1 MSLGAAETFG
11 IALMA
16 LWGTAGAVALGRS
29 MAKSP
34 AARELAAAVRKMN
47 LAAKGALVAGLVCA
61 VAIGGT
67 KPGGTNN
74 PPRGLRSPPA
84 TVAVEPSF
92 APVEVRT
99 NNVALRAE
107 SSSAVEVE
115 DWRKHGSSS
124 GGVWLDFDEPVFRIG
139 TNPVSRAHVA
149 ASGAVSFD
157 SMRRPPVGAPL
168 PDGTGLPALAPLLAP
183 LGMVPEA
190 NWTSAGA
197 ASRFWHDA
205 APGRGRVLTW
215 EEALLDRQP
224 GRRVSVQAEL
234 LPSGDFTYRYDFSD
248 ALDPPA
254 TNLVIGG
261 QIGTNG
267 VNALAILGSITLAA
281 TVWRVNGARVT
292 NGVSIADLLC
302 TNGVLRTPARFAI
315 KWKNTTGIDPN
326 ADTDGDGLS
335 DGDEVFRHGTD
346 PNQSD
351 TDGDGLSDSAEVLA
365 GANPLD
371 ADEDGDGIPD
381 GIPQT
386 TWASNPIWGDVA
398 GETNL
403 VIRLSRGIP
412 AGQSATLVLGSLSLP
427 LQDACY
433 YPLCIQPGQLLPFR
447 LFSTCSDAVP
457 LSIETGAPSLRSPG
471 GGPRRSPTFNPP
483 VFDPAPLWSDDSD
496 GVFDSEARNGDGRLV
511 RPVLELVED
520 PGVPGECIHHDGD
533 PSKTWTAS
541 FLPAGIGF
549 GMSDLSLDG
558 FFETNDGKLGLT
570 VGTSPGEE
578 ATGTA
583 SLSAPKLRI
592 GEISQTR
599 SIHRCLGYWDGPRC
613 SACGRFH
620 RPGHVC
626 SHAPG
631 CTAVL
636 DPAADCTC
644 EGVYI
649 HVAWRDVDG
658 NGVEDRNDTRL
669 VPGADGFPFTGLD
682 AEEDGCCCWLDY
694 AVDLPQYVRLLS
706 HSPNLRVFDAS
717 GTLMSS
723 GATSTVFTIQAK
735 DVSPS
740 VKGSQV
746 AYELLGPTNN
756 VLRTLHIPVTA
767 WDIWD
772 TGLSFNCETNVH
784 STDAINLRRDYAS
797 PIDYTHGEWEKP
809 KNHAAGPTRDEPAC
823 WIAGTR
829 PIVKARF
836 EIAPSDIRTATLN
849 ANISG
854 SILSSIQD
862 TSTSFSNGVTRSTV
876 TEPHSTTNAAGLAI
890 SIVVTNVVDYAPF
903 QLDTAVPTVVSSSTN
918 ETWHWFATAINGHAL
933 PSSVSVATNGPG
945 KAFSI
950 LDEPKL
956 PWTDSEI
963 ANTNVWVS
971 VLDMLSKTNACSGQ
985 TTKNS
990 ALEMLTRHLFSD
1002 CGFTYDTSDGMPHY
1016 LDFTDNYF
1024 LIGNYI
1030 VSCRTATPAK
1040 GNCFDQAHGLS
1051 YLSAAVGVET
1061 DILRMEPFGYL
1072 NPGLLIGITNLCNNP
1087 FYAASWASIHAPL
1100 CGTNDTNRTKFSCHF
1115 FVRRGTQ
1122 IFDACA
1128 GPATGTEDG
1137 SAYVA
1142 RMVDTSTHDERFY
1155 TVEEQDIFGFWHTRT
1170 VEGGVPSN
1178 AVPYTDT
1185 DGMR

>member
-1 MSLGAAETFG
+1 MAPDSPQMFG
-11 IALMA
+11 VALMA

-34 AARELAAAVRKMN
+34 AVRELA
-47 LAAKGALVAGLVCA
+47 
-61 VAIGGT
+61 
-67 KPGGTNN
+67 
-74 PPRGLRSPPA
+74 
-84 TVAVEPSF
+84 
-92 APVEVRT
+92 
-99 NNVALRAE
+99 
-107 SSSAVEVE
+107 SAVEVE

-139 TNPVSRAHVA
+139 TDPVFRAHVA

-157 SMRRPPVGAPL
+157 SMRRPPVGVPL

-205 APGRGRVLTW
+205 APGRGRVFTW
-215 EEALLDRQP
+215 EEALLDRLP
-224 GRRVSVQAEL
+224 GRRVSVQTEL

-254 TNLVIGG
+254 TNLVIGA
-261 QIGTNG
+261 QVGTNG
-267 VNALAILGSITLAA
+267 VNALAILGTNTLAA
-281 TVWRVNGARVT
+281 TVWRVDGACVA

-315 KWKNTTGIDPN
+315 EWKNTTGIDPN

-335 DGDEVFRHGTD
+335 DWDEVFRHGTD
-346 PNQSD
+346 PNQAD

-386 TWASNPIWGDVA
+386 TWASNPLWGDVA

-427 LQDACY
+427 LRDACY

-457 LSIETGAPSLRSPG
+457 LSIETGALSLRSPG

-533 PSKTWTAS
+533 PSKTWTVS

-558 FFETNDGKLGLT
+558 FFETSDGKLGLT

-599 SIHRCLGYWDGPRC
+599 SIHRCLGYWTGPRC
-613 SACGRFH
+613 AACGRFH
-620 RPGHVC
+620 RPGHAC
-626 SHAPG
+626 SHAPD
-631 CTAVL
+631 CAAVL

-644 EGVYI
+644 EGVYV
-649 HVAWRDVDG
+649 HVAWRDADG
-658 NGVEDRNDTRL
+658 NGVEDRNDAGL
-669 VPGADGFPFTGLD
+669 VPGSDGFSFTGLD
-682 AEEDGCCCWLDY
+682 AKEDGCCCWPDY
-694 AVDLPQYVRLLS
+694 AADLPQNVRLLS
-706 HSPNLRVFDAS
+706 HSANLRVFDVS

-723 GATSTVFTIQAK
+723 GATSTVFTIQAS

-740 VKGSQV
+740 VMGSQV

-756 VLRTLHIPVTA
+756 VLRTLRVPVTA
-767 WDIWD
+767 WDLWD
-772 TGLSFNCETNVH
+772 TGLSFNWATNAH
-784 STDAINLRRDYAS
+784 TSDAINLRRDYSTA
-797 PIDYTHGEWEKP
+797 IDYTLPEWAKTRD
-809 KNHAAGPTRDEPAC
+809 HAASPTRNEPAC
-823 WIAGTR
+823 WIAGTS
-829 PIVKARF
+829 PTVKARF
-836 EIAPSDIRTATLN
+836 EIRPSDITNATLT
-849 ANISG
+849 ADFDG
-854 SILSSIQD
+854 TILSRID
-862 TSTSFSNGVTRSTV
+862 ETAVTFSNGVTRASV
-876 TEPHSTTNAAGLAI
+876 GTNSVPFAPFSLASDI
-890 SIVVTNVVDYAPF
+890 TNVV
-903 QLDTAVPTVVSSSTN
+903 SRSTN
-918 ETWHWFATAINGHAL
+918 EVWHWYA
-933 PSSVSVATNGPG
+933 SSVNNHPFDENVSVATNGPSV
-945 KAFSI
+945 AYSI
-950 LDEPKL
+950 LGEPVA
-956 PWTDSEI
+956 PWTDSSI
-963 ANTNVWVS
+963 TNQNAWIS
-971 VLDMLSKTNACSGQ
+971 VLDFLTPTNVCGNATNKTNALARLTQFLFEGHHLRYDRYLGDCKYFHFPDPSMPGSHHWFDVSGYMVR
-985 TTKNS
+985 N
-990 ALEMLTRHLFSD
+990 
-1002 CGFTYDTSDGMPHY
+1002 
-1016 LDFTDNYF
+1016 
-1024 LIGNYI
+1024 
-1030 VSCRTATPAK
+1030 K
-1040 GNCFDQAHGLS
+1040 GNVVNCYDQAYAVSLFGKLAGIESDVVFLQPFGFINETGL
-1051 YLSAAVGVET
+1051 VGVG
-1061 DILRMEPFGYL
+1061 R
-1072 NPGLLIGITNLCNNP
+1072 CNSP
-1087 FYAASWASIHAPL
+1087 FYTSGPL
-1100 CGTNDTNRTKFSCHF
+1100 ATETVRGSNDTARAWFLNHRYVIRDDK
-1115 FVRRGTQ
+1115 

-1128 GPATGTEDG
+1128 GPALGTQTHQQYLDH
-1137 SAYVA
+1137 S
-1142 RMVDTSTHDERFY
+1142 VDTSTTDERDLTDFQSDY
-1155 TVEEQDIFGFWHTRT
+1155 RVNGKKAGDIGNKEIDAFLVEIQ
-1170 VEGGVPSN
+1170 
-1178 AVPYTDT
+1178 
-1185 DGMR
+1185 

>member
-1 MSLGAAETFG
+1 MSLGSPEMFG
-11 IALMA
+11 VALMA
-16 LWGTAGAVALGRS
+16 MWGTAGAVALGRS

-34 AARELAAAVRKMN
+34 AMKCLFAEVRKMN
-47 LAAKGALVAGLVCA
+47 LATKGALVAGLVCA

-67 KPGGTNN
+67 KPGGTND

-107 SSSAVEVE
+107 SASAVEVE

-139 TNPVSRAHVA
+139 TNPVSRVHVA

-157 SMRRPPVGAPL
+157 SMRRPPVGVPL
-168 PDGTGLPALAPLLAP
+168 PDGTGIPALAPLLAP

-205 APGRGRVLTW
+205 APGRGRVLAW

-224 GRRVSVQAEL
+224 GRRVSVQTEL
-234 LPSGDFTYRYDFSD
+234 LPSGDFTYRYDSSD

-254 TNLVIGG
+254 TNLVIGA

-267 VNALAILGSITLAA
+267 VNALAILGTNTLAA
-281 TVWRVNGARVT
+281 IVWRVDGARVA

-315 KWKNTTGIDPN
+315 EWKNTTGIDPN
-326 ADTDGDGLS
+326 ADTDGDGIS
-335 DGDEVFRHGTD
+335 DWDEVFRHGTD
-346 PNQSD
+346 PNQAD
-351 TDGDGLSDSAEVLA
+351 TDGDGQSDASEILA

-386 TWASNPIWGDVA
+386 TWASNPLWGDVA

-457 LSIETGAPSLRSPG
+457 LSIEAGAPSLRSPG
-471 GGPRRSPTFNPP
+471 GGPHRSPTFNPP

-511 RPVLELVED
+511 RPVLELVDD

-533 PSKTWTAS
+533 PSKTWTVS

-570 VGTSPGEE
+570 VGTSPGEG

-599 SIHRCLGYWDGPRC
+599 SIHRCLGYWTGPRC
-613 SACGRFH
+613 AACGRFH
-620 RPGHVC
+620 RPGHAC
-626 SHAPG
+626 SHAPD
-631 CTAVL
+631 CAAVL
-636 DPAADCTC
+636 DPVANCTC
-644 EGVYI
+644 EGVYV
-649 HVAWRDVDG
+649 HVAWRDADG
-658 NGVEDRNDTRL
+658 NGVEDRNDSGL
-669 VPGADGFPFTGLD
+669 VPGADGFSFTGLD
-682 AEEDGCCCWLDY
+682 AEEDGCCCWPDY
-694 AVDLPQYVRLLS
+694 AADLPQNVRLLS
-706 HSPNLRVFDAS
+706 HSANLRVFDAS
-717 GTLMSS
+717 GTPMSS

-740 VKGSQV
+740 VMGSQV
-746 AYELLGPTNN
+746 DYELLGPTNN
-756 VLRTLHIPVTA
+756 VLRTLHVPVTA

-772 TGLSFNCETNVH
+772 TGLSFNWATNAH
-784 STDAINLRRDYAS
+784 TSDAINLRRDYSTA
-797 PIDYTHGEWEKP
+797 IDYTRGEWEKP
-809 KNHAAGPTRDEPAC
+809 KNHAVGPTRDEPAC
-823 WIAGTR
+823 WIAGTT
-829 PIVKARF
+829 PGIMARF
-836 EIAPSDIRTATLN
+836 EVLPTGITNATLS
-849 ANISG
+849 ADFTG
-854 SILSSIQD
+854 SILSRIPE
-862 TSTSFSNGVTRSTV
+862 TTVAFSNGVTRS
-876 TEPHSTTNAAGLAI
+876 A
-890 SIVVTNVVDYAPF
+890 VTNRTDYAPF
-903 QLDTAVPTVVSSSTN
+903 PLSDEIPTVVSVSTN
-918 ETWHWFATAINGHAL
+918 ELWHWNATSVNGHLFQNAVL
-933 PSSVSVATNGPG
+933 VATNGPS

-950 LDEPKL
+950 LDEPEL

-963 ANTNVWVS
+963 ANTNVWAS
-971 VLDMLSKTNACSGQ
+971 VLDFVTKTNACTGITSQ
-985 TTKNS
+985 TNCLA
-990 ALEMLTRHLFSD
+990 ALTSYLFENHGLVYETDNGRSQYFEILIDPTSYDYYVRFQLGEYLTR
-1002 CGFTYDTSDGMPHY
+1002 
-1016 LDFTDNYF
+1016 
-1024 LIGNYI
+1024 GNGQY
-1030 VSCRTATPAK
+1030 V
-1040 GNCFDQAHGLS
+1040 NCYDQAYALS
-1051 YLSAAVGVET
+1051 
-1061 DILRMEPFGYL
+1061 ILGRTLGISSEVKFLLPFGYI
-1072 NPGLLIGITNLCNNP
+1072 NPTNLIGVGECNSPFFTTNNHVTASAKLRPVNDLDRKW
-1087 FYAASWASIHAPL
+1087 FYNHRYVVAS
-1100 CGTNDTNRTKFSCHF
+1100 GK
-1115 FVRRGTQ
+1115 V
-1122 IFDACA
+1122 FDCCA
-1128 GPATGTEDG
+1128 GPALGDLSQAEYLNAWVDKSTTDEEDLTKFQRISGVTGKKAG
-1137 SAYVA
+1137 
-1142 RMVDTSTHDERFY
+1142 DEGNVR
-1155 TVEEQDIFGFWHTRT
+1155 
-1170 VEGGVPSN
+1170 
-1178 AVPYTDT
+1178 TDT
-1185 DGMR
+1185 FPIKLE